1 MGRILGWVPDL
12 SRLKSGRFHKHAG
25 LFMDFRN
32 VNMVWASILAE
43 TLHRLGLEMAVI
55 CPGSRSAPLA
65 IAFAQHPAIDTIP
78 VLDERSASFF
88 ALGRARRT
96 GRPVALICS
105 SGTAGANFYPAV
117 IEAREGR
124 VPLLVL
130 TGDRPPEL
138 RDCNA
143 GQTIDQ
149 QKLFGHY
156 PNGFYDLALP
166 SIEAPLLAYLRQTLR
181 QAWQQTQYPVAGA
194 VHLNCP
200 FRDPLAPLPQA
211 EAQALAARFQPN
223 TFFAGVV
230 EEPPVLSSNKTAPF
244 SLPRTE
250 RGIIVAG
257 PAQPRSPQS
266 YCEAIAHLAKALGFP
281 VLAEGLSP
289 VRNHADLN
297 PYLISTYD
305 LILRDPSR
313 AEALAPEVV
322 IRVGE
327 TPTSKVLRGWLQAAQ
342 PLQWVVDEG
351 DRNLDPLHLRT
362 QPIRQSVEQ
371 FAAHLNQGT
380 PLPNPYT
387 KLWQEQDAQMRQQVD
402 TSLLALD
409 AWFEG
414 KVAWLLSRCLPAET
428 PVFIANSMSVRHVEW
443 FWQPGELRIQPYFNR
458 GANGIDGTLS
468 TALGMVQGDRPGVL
482 LTGDLALLHDTNGF
496 LISSKLKGHLT
507 IVLINN
513 QGGGIF
519 ETLPIAEFDPPF
531 EDYFVTPQRVFFDQL
546 CEVYGVQY
554 EKIQSWKHLETCLKN
569 LPETGIRLLEVQC
582 DRKVDARR
590 LRNILDFIHSPSAG

>member
-1 MGRILGWVPDL
+1 
-12 SRLKSGRFHKHAG
+12 
-25 LFMDFRN
+25 MDFRN
-32 VNMVWASILAE
+32 VNMVWASVLVE

-65 IAFAQHPAIDTIP
+65 IAFAQHPAIQSIP
-78 VLDERSASFF
+78 VLDERSAAFF

-96 GRPVALICS
+96 GRPVALVCS

-156 PNGFYDLALP
+156 PNGFYDLAVP
-166 SIEAPLLAYLRQTLR
+166 SVEMALLAYLRQTIQ
-181 QAWQQTQYPVAGA
+181 QAWQLAQYPVAGA

-200 FRDPLAPLPQA
+200 FRDPLAPLPQQ
-211 EAQALAARFQPN
+211 EAQQLENQFN
-223 TFFAGVV
+223 IEEFFAALEPSVV
-230 EEPPVLSSNKTAPF
+230 CATFPAPATPLN
-244 SLPRTE
+244 LPKTE

-257 PAQPRSPQS
+257 PAQPSSPQR
-266 YCEAIAHLAKALGFP
+266 YGEAIAHLSKTLGFP
-281 VLAEGLSP
+281 VLVEGLSP
-289 VRNHADLN
+289 LRNYADLN

-305 LILRDPSR
+305 LILRNMSE
-313 AEALAPEVV
+313 AKALAPEIV

-327 TPTSKVLRGWLQAAQ
+327 TPTSKVLRSWLQAVQ
-342 PLQWVVDEG
+342 PLQWVVDAG

-362 QPIRQSVEQ
+362 RYVRQSVEQ
-371 FAAHLNQGT
+371 VAAQLDRE
-380 PLPNPYT
+380 PSLPSTYLQRWH
-387 KLWQEQDAQMRQQVD
+387 KMELQMRHRLD
-402 TSLLALD
+402 STLAD
-409 AWFEG
+409 MDDWFEG
-414 KVAWLLSRCLPAET
+414 KAAWLLSQCLPDET

-443 FWQPGELRIQPYFNR
+443 FWQPSRSHVQPYFNR

-496 LISSKLKGHLT
+496 LLGQKLKGHLT
-507 IVLINN
+507 VLLINN
-513 QGGGIF
+513 HGGGIF
-519 ETLPIAEFDPPF
+519 ETLPISDFNPPF
-531 EDYFVTPQRVFFDQL
+531 EDYFATPQAIDFGQL
-546 CEVYGVQY
+546 ANVYDVQY
-554 EKIQSWKHLETCLKN
+554 EKIHSWADLKTYLKT
-569 LPETGIRLLEVQC
+569 LPSQGIRLLEVQC
-582 DRKVDARR
+582 DRKVNAQWLRTR
-590 LRNILDFIHSPSAG
+590 LNFISDPP